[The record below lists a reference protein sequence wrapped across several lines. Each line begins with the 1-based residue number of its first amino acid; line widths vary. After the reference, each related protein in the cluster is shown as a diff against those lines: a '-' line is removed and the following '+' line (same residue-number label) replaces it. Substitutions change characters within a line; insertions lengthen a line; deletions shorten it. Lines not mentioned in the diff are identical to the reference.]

1 MEMNLDGIFPMAVE
15 PATMVSSG
23 VTKGEVSRALP
34 STSLKVI
41 EEDR

>member
-1 MEMNLDGIFPMAVE
+1 MQMNLDGIFPMAVE

-23 VTKGEVSRALP
+23 DTKGEVSRTLP
-34 STSLKVI
+34 SNSLKFI